1 MIFLLITH
9 PSCETHLRINEF
21 VVFHIQRVFFL
32 PPAPPSLWKG
42 HVTMNT
48 VKVTAEWSPADE
60 MFVDDSGNL
69 LCTRAHS
76 TGRIWPWPLLF
87 FFCRPLV
94 PQQQLFL
101 FFFFFFLL
109 ALVFVVDIY
118 WLPLCAPQP
127 QYQDDHV
134 VGPPL
139 GKEGEAAREVR
150 GRRYVRG
157 PRHSAALLKHTANS
171 IKRCMCIYI
180 RRHLCSI
187 CSTLHDP
194 SLR

>member
-21 VVFHIQRVFFL
+21 VVFHIQRGFFL

-76 TGRIWPWPLLF
+76 TGRIWPWPILF
-87 FFCRPLV
+87 FFDGHLCLSSGYYY
-94 PQQQLFL
+94 
-101 FFFFFFLL
+101 FFFFSCWHWSLL
-109 ALVFVVDIY
+109 LIFTGSPFVLHSHNTKTTTWLDPRLAKKAKPPEKCEDGGMCVDLATQRLCSSIQPI
-118 WLPLCAPQP
+118 PL
-127 QYQDDHV
+127 
-134 VGPPL
+134 
-139 GKEGEAAREVR
+139 
-150 GRRYVRG
+150 
-157 PRHSAALLKHTANS
+157 SAACAFT
-171 IKRCMCIYI
+171 
-180 RRHLCSI
+180 
-187 CSTLHDP
+187 
-194 SLR
+194 